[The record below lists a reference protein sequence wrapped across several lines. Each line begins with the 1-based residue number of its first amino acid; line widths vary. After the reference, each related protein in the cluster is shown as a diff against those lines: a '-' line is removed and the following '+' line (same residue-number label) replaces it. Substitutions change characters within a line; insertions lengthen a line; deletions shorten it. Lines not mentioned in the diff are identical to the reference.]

1 MNDYEQRKQD
11 RIDRYLEKAG
21 KARAESSALSQ
32 QAHTILSAI
41 PPGQPMLPDH
51 YSYKSDK
58 RYRDRID
65 TKMRQSIS
73 ADEKADYYEG
83 KARAA
88 ANNRAI
94 SSDDPDAA
102 QKLQEKLAALEKS
115 QARMKTINA
124 YYRKHQTCRGCEG
137 VTEEEATRLDKRM
150 LDGYSWE
157 TAPYS
162 SYVLSNNNQEIH
174 RIKKRLETLTQNR
187 EVGFQGW
194 EFEGGKVVANSDNN
208 RLQVFFDAIPPAEV
222 REALKGHGFR
232 WARSEGA
239 WQRQLSGNAIYAA
252 RHIAAI
258 PHCLRLTASAVRPFI
273 LVFINM
279 ICRRFWT
286 VQMRSLCLQNRQ
298 KICSMARY

>member
-32 QAHTILSAI
+32 QAHTMLSAI
-41 PPGQPMLPDH
+41 PLGQPMLPDH

-94 SSDDPDAA
+94 SSDDPDAV
-102 QKLQEKLAALEKS
+102 QKLQEKLTALEKL
-115 QARMKTINA
+115 QAKMKTTNA

-137 VTEEEATRLDKRM
+137 ITDEEAARLDQRVK
-150 LDGYSWE
+150 DGYSWE
-157 TAPYS
+157 TAPYPA
-162 SYVLSNNNQEIH
+162 YALSNNNQEIH

-194 EFEGGKVVANSDNN
+194 EFDGGKVVANDDQN
-208 RLQVFFDAIPPAEV
+208 RLQIFFDEIPPAEV

-239 WQRQLSGNAIYAA
+239 WQRQLSSNAIYAA

-258 PHCLRLTASAVRPFI
+258 RPI
-273 LVFINM
+273 DGSDPI
-279 ICRRFWT
+279 
-286 VQMRSLCLQNRQ
+286 
-298 KICSMARY
+298 KIQPKRAPSRTPER

>member
-11 RIDRYLEKAG
+11 RIDRYLENAG

-32 QAHTILSAI
+32 QAHTMLSAI

-94 SSDDPDAA
+94 SSDDPDAV
-102 QKLQEKLAALEKS
+102 QKLQEKLTALEKL
-115 QARMKTINA
+115 QAKMKTTNA

-137 VTEEEATRLDKRM
+137 ITDEEAARLDQRVK
-150 LDGYSWE
+150 DGYSWE
-157 TAPYS
+157 TAPYPA
-162 SYVLSNNNQEIH
+162 YALSNNNQEIH

-194 EFEGGKVVANSDNN
+194 EFDGGKVVANDDQN
-208 RLQVFFDAIPPAEV
+208 RLQIFFDEIPPAEV

-239 WQRQLSGNAIYAA
+239 WQRQLSSNAIYAA

-258 PHCLRLTASAVRPFI
+258 RPI
-273 LVFINM
+273 DGSDPI
-279 ICRRFWT
+279 
-286 VQMRSLCLQNRQ
+286 
-298 KICSMARY
+298 KIQPKRVPSRTPER

>member
-32 QAHTILSAI
+32 QAHTMLSAI

-94 SSDDPDAA
+94 SSDDPDAV
-102 QKLQEKLAALEKS
+102 QKLQEKLTALEKL
-115 QARMKTINA
+115 QAKMKTTNA

-137 VTEEEATRLDKRM
+137 ITDEEAARLDQRVK
-150 LDGYSWE
+150 DGYSWE
-157 TAPYS
+157 TAPYPA
-162 SYVLSNNNQEIH
+162 YALSNNNQEIH

-187 EVGFQGW
+187 EVGFQDW
-194 EFEGGKVVANSDNN
+194 EFDGGKVVANDDKN
-208 RLQVFFDAIPPAEV
+208 RLQIFFDEIPPAEV

-239 WQRQLSGNAIYAA
+239 WQRQLSSNAIYAA

-258 PHCLRLTASAVRPFI
+258 RPI
-273 LVFINM
+273 DGSDPIK
-279 ICRRFWT
+279 I
-286 VQMRSLCLQNRQ
+286 QPNRVP
-298 KICSMARY
+298 SRTPER

>member
-32 QAHTILSAI
+32 QAHTMLSAI

-94 SSDDPDAA
+94 SSDDPDAV
-102 QKLQEKLAALEKS
+102 QKLQEKLTALEKL
-115 QARMKTINA
+115 QAKMKTTNA
-124 YYRKHQTCRGCEG
+124 YYRKHQTCRGYEG
-137 VTEEEATRLDKRM
+137 ITDEEAARLDQRVK
-150 LDGYSWE
+150 DGYSWE
-157 TAPYS
+157 TAPYPA
-162 SYVLSNNNQEIH
+162 YALSNNNQEIH

-194 EFEGGKVVANSDNN
+194 EFDGGKVVANDDKN
-208 RLQVFFDAIPPAEV
+208 RLQIFFDEIPPAEV

-239 WQRQLSGNAIYAA
+239 WQRQLSSNAIYAA

-258 PHCLRLTASAVRPFI
+258 RPI
-273 LVFINM
+273 DGSDPI
-279 ICRRFWT
+279 
-286 VQMRSLCLQNRQ
+286 
-298 KICSMARY
+298 KIQPKRVPSRTPER

>member
-11 RIDRYLEKAG
+11 RIDRYLENAG

-32 QAHTILSAI
+32 QAHTMLSAI

-73 ADEKADYYEG
+73 ADENADYYEG

-94 SSDDPDAA
+94 SSDDPDSV
-102 QKLQEKLAALEKS
+102 QKLQEKLTALEKL
-115 QARMKTINA
+115 QAKMKTTNA
-124 YYRKHQTCRGCEG
+124 YYHKHQTCRGCEG
-137 VTEEEATRLDKRM
+137 ITDEEAARLDQRVK
-150 LDGYSWE
+150 DGYSWE
-157 TAPYS
+157 TAPYPA
-162 SYVLSNNNQEIH
+162 YALSNNNQEIH

-194 EFEGGKVVANSDNN
+194 EFDGGKVVANDDKN
-208 RLQVFFDAIPPAEV
+208 RLQIFFDEIPPAEV

-239 WQRQLSGNAIYAA
+239 WQRQLSSNAIYAA

-258 PHCLRLTASAVRPFI
+258 RPI
-273 LVFINM
+273 DGSDPI
-279 ICRRFWT
+279 
-286 VQMRSLCLQNRQ
+286 
-298 KICSMARY
+298 KIQPKRVPSRTPER

>member
-21 KARAESSALSQ
+21 KARAESSALSH
-32 QAHTILSAI
+32 QAHTMLSAI

-94 SSDDPDAA
+94 SSDDPDAV
-102 QKLQEKLAALEKS
+102 QKLQEKLTALEKL
-115 QARMKTINA
+115 QAKMKTTNA

-137 VTEEEATRLDKRM
+137 ITDEETARLDQRVK
-150 LDGYSWE
+150 DGYSWE
-157 TAPYS
+157 TAPYPA
-162 SYVLSNNNQEIH
+162 YALSNNNQEIH

-194 EFEGGKVVANSDNN
+194 EFDGGKVVANDDKN
-208 RLQVFFDAIPPAEV
+208 RLQIFFDEIPPAEV

-239 WQRQLSGNAIYAA
+239 WQRQLSSNAIYAA

-258 PHCLRLTASAVRPFI
+258 RPI
-273 LVFINM
+273 DGSDPI
-279 ICRRFWT
+279 
-286 VQMRSLCLQNRQ
+286 
-298 KICSMARY
+298 KIQPKRVPSRTPER

>member
-11 RIDRYLEKAG
+11 RIDRYLENAR

-32 QAHTILSAI
+32 QAHTMLSAI

-94 SSDDPDAA
+94 SSDDPDAV
-102 QKLQEKLAALEKS
+102 QKLQEKLTALEKL
-115 QARMKTINA
+115 QAKMKTTNA

-137 VTEEEATRLDKRM
+137 ITDEEAARLDQRVK
-150 LDGYSWE
+150 DGYSWE
-157 TAPYS
+157 TAPYPA
-162 SYVLSNNNQEIH
+162 YALSNNNQEIH

-187 EVGFQGW
+187 EVGFQDW
-194 EFEGGKVVANSDNN
+194 EFDGGKVVANDDKN
-208 RLQVFFDAIPPAEV
+208 RLQIFFDEIPPAEV

-239 WQRQLSGNAIYAA
+239 WQRQLSSNAIYAA

-258 PHCLRLTASAVRPFI
+258 RPI
-273 LVFINM
+273 DGSDPIKIQPKRVP
-279 ICRRFWT
+279 
-286 VQMRSLCLQNRQ
+286 NRTPE
-298 KICSMARY
+298 R

>member
-11 RIDRYLEKAG
+11 RIDRYLEKAE

-32 QAHTILSAI
+32 QAHTMLSAI

-51 YSYKSDK
+51 FSYKSDK

-65 TKMRQSIS
+65 TKMRQSVS

-94 SSDDPDAA
+94 SSDDPDAV

-137 VTEEEATRLDKRM
+137 ITDEEAAKLDQRVK
-150 LDGYSWE
+150 DGYSWE
-157 TAPYS
+157 TAPYPA
-162 SYVLSNNNQEIH
+162 YALSNNNQEIH

-194 EFEGGKVVANSDNN
+194 EFDGGKVVANDDKN
-208 RLQVFFDAIPPAEV
+208 RLQFFFDEIPPAEV

-239 WQRQLSGNAIYAA
+239 WQRQLSSNAIYAA

-258 PHCLRLTASAVRPFI
+258 RPI
-273 LVFINM
+273 DGSDPI
-279 ICRRFWT
+279 
-286 VQMRSLCLQNRQ
+286 
-298 KICSMARY
+298 KIQPKRVPSRTPER

>member
-32 QAHTILSAI
+32 QAHTMLSSI

-94 SSDDPDAA
+94 SSDDPDAV
-102 QKLQEKLAALEKS
+102 QKLQEKLTALEKL
-115 QARMKTINA
+115 QAKMKTTNA

-137 VTEEEATRLDKRM
+137 ITDEEAARLDQRVK
-150 LDGYSWE
+150 DGYSWE
-157 TAPYS
+157 TAPYPA
-162 SYVLSNNNQEIH
+162 YALSNNNQEIH

-194 EFEGGKVVANSDNN
+194 EFDGGKVVANDDKN
-208 RLQVFFDAIPPAEV
+208 RLQIFFDEIPPAEV

-239 WQRQLSGNAIYAA
+239 WQRQLSSNAIYAA

-258 PHCLRLTASAVRPFI
+258 RPI
-273 LVFINM
+273 DGSDPI
-279 ICRRFWT
+279 
-286 VQMRSLCLQNRQ
+286 
-298 KICSMARY
+298 KIQPKRVPSRTPER

>member
-11 RIDRYLEKAG
+11 RIDRYLENAG

-32 QAHTILSAI
+32 QAHTMLSAI

-94 SSDDPDAA
+94 SSDDPDAV
-102 QKLQEKLAALEKS
+102 QKLQEKLTALEKL
-115 QARMKTINA
+115 QAKMKTTNA

-137 VTEEEATRLDKRM
+137 ITDEEAARLDQRVK
-150 LDGYSWE
+150 DGYSWE
-157 TAPYS
+157 TAPYPA
-162 SYVLSNNNQEIH
+162 YALSNNNQEIH

-194 EFEGGKVVANSDNN
+194 EFDGGKVVANDDKN
-208 RLQVFFDAIPPAEV
+208 RLQIFFDEIPPAEV
-222 REALKGHGFR
+222 REA
-232 WARSEGA
+232 
-239 WQRQLSGNAIYAA
+239 
-252 RHIAAI
+252 
-258 PHCLRLTASAVRPFI
+258 
-273 LVFINM
+273 
-279 ICRRFWT
+279 WT
-286 VQMRSLCLQNRQ
+286 VCP
-298 KICSMARY
+298 AGW

>member
-21 KARAESSALSQ
+21 KARAESSALSH
-32 QAHTILSAI
+32 QAHTMLSAI
-41 PPGQPMLPDH
+41 PPGQPMLPDP
-51 YSYKSDK
+51 YSYTSDK

-94 SSDDPDAA
+94 SSDDPDAV
-102 QKLQEKLAALEKS
+102 QKLQEKLTALEKL
-115 QARMKTINA
+115 QAKMKTTNA

-137 VTEEEATRLDKRM
+137 ITDEEAARLDQRVK
-150 LDGYSWE
+150 DGYSWE
-157 TAPYS
+157 TAPYPA
-162 SYVLSNNNQEIH
+162 YALSNNNQEIH

-194 EFEGGKVVANSDNN
+194 EFDGGKVVANDDKN
-208 RLQVFFDAIPPAEV
+208 RLQIFFDEIPPAEV

-239 WQRQLSGNAIYAA
+239 WQRQLSSNAIYAA

-258 PHCLRLTASAVRPFI
+258 RPI
-273 LVFINM
+273 DGSDPI
-279 ICRRFWT
+279 
-286 VQMRSLCLQNRQ
+286 
-298 KICSMARY
+298 KIQPKRVPSRTPER

>member
-32 QAHTILSAI
+32 QAHTMLSAI
-41 PPGQPMLPDH
+41 PPGQPMMPDH

-94 SSDDPDAA
+94 SSDDPDAV
-102 QKLQEKLAALEKS
+102 QKLQEKLSALEKS
-115 QARMKTINA
+115 QARMKSINA

-137 VTEEEATRLDKRM
+137 ITDEEAAKLDQRVNMGNCAVPGLCTFQQQSGDPPHQKAAGNVDAESGGRFPRL
-150 LDGYSWE
+150 G
-157 TAPYS
+157 
-162 SYVLSNNNQEIH
+162 V
-174 RIKKRLETLTQNR
+174 
-187 EVGFQGW
+187 
-194 EFEGGKVVANSDNN
+194 
-208 RLQVFFDAIPPAEV
+208 
-222 REALKGHGFR
+222 
-232 WARSEGA
+232 
-239 WQRQLSGNAIYAA
+239 
-252 RHIAAI
+252 
-258 PHCLRLTASAVRPFI
+258 
-273 LVFINM
+273 
-279 ICRRFWT
+279 
-286 VQMRSLCLQNRQ
+286 
-298 KICSMARY
+298 

>member
-32 QAHTILSAI
+32 QAHTMLSAI
-41 PPGQPMLPDH
+41 PPGQPMMPDH

-73 ADEKADYYEG
+73 ADEKADYYES

-94 SSDDPDAA
+94 SSDDPDAV
-102 QKLQEKLAALEKS
+102 QKLQEKLAEIEKS

-137 VTEEEATRLDKRM
+137 IANEEAARLDQRVK
-150 LDGYSWE
+150 DGYSWE
-157 TAPYS
+157 TAPYPAFA
-162 SYVLSNNNQEIH
+162 LSNNNQEIH

-194 EFEGGKVVANSDNN
+194 EFDSGKVVANDDNN
-208 RLQVFFDAIPPAEV
+208 RLQIFFDEIPAPEI

-252 RHIAAI
+252 RRIDAI
-258 PHCLRLTASAVRPFI
+258 RPI
-273 LVFINM
+273 DGSDPI
-279 ICRRFWT
+279 
-286 VQMRSLCLQNRQ
+286 
-298 KICSMARY
+298 KIQPKRKPQEHER

>member
-21 KARAESSALSQ
+21 KARAESSTLSQ
-32 QAHTILSAI
+32 QAHTMLSAI

-94 SSDDPDAA
+94 SSDDPDAV
-102 QKLQEKLAALEKS
+102 QKLQEKLTALEKL
-115 QARMKTINA
+115 QAKMKTINA

-137 VTEEEATRLDKRM
+137 VTEEEAARLDQRVKA
-150 LDGYSWE
+150 GYSWE
-157 TAPYS
+157 TAPYPPFA
-162 SYVLSNNNQEIH
+162 LSNNNQEIH

-194 EFEGGKVVANSDNN
+194 EFDGGKVVANDDQN
-208 RLQVFFDAIPPAEV
+208 RLQIFFDEIPPAEV

-239 WQRQLSGNAIYAA
+239 WQRQLSSNAIYAA

-258 PHCLRLTASAVRPFI
+258 RPI
-273 LVFINM
+273 DGSDPI
-279 ICRRFWT
+279 
-286 VQMRSLCLQNRQ
+286 
-298 KICSMARY
+298 KIQPKRVTSRTPER

>member
-1 MNDYEQRKQD
+1 MKRRDVPKRP
-11 RIDRYLEKAG
+11 RY
-21 KARAESSALSQ
+21 ARVRARGVTDTYIRRGIVAMMGLLGI
-32 QAHTILSAI
+32 AAFLTVT
-41 PPGQPMLPDH
+41 GQLVRLMLVEH
-51 YSYKSDK
+51 
-58 RYRDRID
+58 
-65 TKMRQSIS
+65 
-73 ADEKADYYEG
+73 DYYEG

-137 VTEEEATRLDKRM
+137 VTEEEAARLDQRVK
-150 LDGYSWE
+150 DGYSWE
-157 TAPYS
+157 TAPYPPFA
-162 SYVLSNNNQEIH
+162 LSNNNQEIH

-187 EVGFQGW
+187 EIGFQGW
-194 EFEGGKVVANSDNN
+194 EFDGGKVVANDDTN
-208 RLQVFFDAIPPAEV
+208 RLQIFFDEIPPAEV

-239 WQRQLSGNAIYAA
+239 WQRQLSSNAIYAA

-258 PHCLRLTASAVRPFI
+258 RPI
-273 LVFINM
+273 DGSDPI
-279 ICRRFWT
+279 
-286 VQMRSLCLQNRQ
+286 
-298 KICSMARY
+298 KIQPKRKPQEHER

>member
-11 RIDRYLEKAG
+11 RIDRYLEKGG

-32 QAHTILSAI
+32 QAHTMLSAI

-58 RYRDRID
+58 RYRDRSD
-65 TKMRQSIS
+65 TKMRQSVS
-73 ADEKADYYEG
+73 ADEKADYYER

-137 VTEEEATRLDKRM
+137 VTDEEAAKLDQRVK
-150 LDGYSWE
+150 DGYSWE
-157 TAPYS
+157 TAPYPPFA
-162 SYVLSNNNQEIH
+162 LSNNNQEIH

-194 EFEGGKVVANSDNN
+194 EFDGGKVVANDDNN
-208 RLQVFFDAIPPAEV
+208 RLQIFFDEIPAPEI

-252 RHIAAI
+252 RRIDAI
-258 PHCLRLTASAVRPFI
+258 RPI
-273 LVFINM
+273 DGSDPI
-279 ICRRFWT
+279 
-286 VQMRSLCLQNRQ
+286 
-298 KICSMARY
+298 KIQPKRKPQEHER

>member
-21 KARAESSALSQ
+21 KARAESSALSH
-32 QAHTILSAI
+32 QAHTMLSAI

-94 SSDDPDAA
+94 SSDDPDAV
-102 QKLQEKLAALEKS
+102 QKLQEKLTALEKL
-115 QARMKTINA
+115 QAKMKTINA

-137 VTEEEATRLDKRM
+137 VTEEEAARLDQRVK
-150 LDGYSWE
+150 DGYSWE
-157 TAPYS
+157 TAPYPA
-162 SYVLSNNNQEIH
+162 YALSNNNQEIH

-187 EVGFQGW
+187 EVGFQDW
-194 EFEGGKVVANSDNN
+194 EFDGGKVVANDDKN
-208 RLQVFFDAIPPAEV
+208 RLQIFFDEIPPAEV

-239 WQRQLSGNAIYAA
+239 WQRQLSSNAIYAA

-258 PHCLRLTASAVRPFI
+258 RPI
-273 LVFINM
+273 DGSDPI
-279 ICRRFWT
+279 
-286 VQMRSLCLQNRQ
+286 
-298 KICSMARY
+298 KIQPKRVPSRTPER

>member
-21 KARAESSALSQ
+21 KARAESSTLSQ
-32 QAHTILSAI
+32 QEHTMLSAI

-51 YSYKSDK
+51 YSYQSDK

-65 TKMRQSIS
+65 SKMRQSIS
-73 ADEKADYYEG
+73 ADEKADYYER

-137 VTEEEATRLDKRM
+137 VTDEEAARLDQCVK
-150 LDGYSWE
+150 DGYSWE
-157 TAPYS
+157 TVPYPPFA
-162 SYVLSNNNQEIH
+162 LSNNNQEIR

-187 EVGFQGW
+187 EVGFQGG
-194 EFEGGKVVANSDNN
+194 EFDGGKVVANDDNN
-208 RLQVFFDAIPPAEV
+208 RLQIFFDEIPAPEI

-252 RHIAAI
+252 RHIEAI
-258 PHCLRLTASAVRPFI
+258 RPI
-273 LVFINM
+273 DGSDPI
-279 ICRRFWT
+279 
-286 VQMRSLCLQNRQ
+286 
-298 KICSMARY
+298 KIQPKRKPQEHER

>member
-32 QAHTILSAI
+32 QAHTMLSAI

-94 SSDDPDAA
+94 SSDDPDAV
-102 QKLQEKLAALEKS
+102 QKLQEKLTALEKL
-115 QARMKTINA
+115 QAKMKTTNA
-124 YYRKHQTCRGCEG
+124 YYREHQTCRGCEG
-137 VTEEEATRLDKRM
+137 ITDEEAARLDQRVK
-150 LDGYSWE
+150 DGYSWE
-157 TAPYS
+157 TAPYPA
-162 SYVLSNNNQEIH
+162 YALSNNNQEIH

-194 EFEGGKVVANSDNN
+194 EFDGGKVVANDDKN
-208 RLQVFFDAIPPAEV
+208 RLQIFFDEIPPAEV

-239 WQRQLSGNAIYAA
+239 WQRQLSSNAIYAA

-258 PHCLRLTASAVRPFI
+258 RPI
-273 LVFINM
+273 DGSDPI
-279 ICRRFWT
+279 
-286 VQMRSLCLQNRQ
+286 
-298 KICSMARY
+298 KIQPKRVPSRTPER

>member
-32 QAHTILSAI
+32 QAHTMLSAI

-58 RYRDRID
+58 QYRDRID

-94 SSDDPDAA
+94 SSDDPDAV
-102 QKLQEKLAALEKS
+102 QKLQEKLTALEKL
-115 QARMKTINA
+115 QAKMKTTNA

-137 VTEEEATRLDKRM
+137 ITDEEAARLDQRVK
-150 LDGYSWE
+150 DGYSWE
-157 TAPYS
+157 TAPYPA
-162 SYVLSNNNQEIH
+162 YALANNNQEIH

-187 EVGFQGW
+187 EVGFQDW
-194 EFEGGKVVANSDNN
+194 EFDGGKVVANDDKN
-208 RLQVFFDAIPPAEV
+208 RLQIFFDEIPPAEV

-239 WQRQLSGNAIYAA
+239 WQRQLSSNAIYAA

-258 PHCLRLTASAVRPFI
+258 RPI
-273 LVFINM
+273 DGSDPI
-279 ICRRFWT
+279 
-286 VQMRSLCLQNRQ
+286 
-298 KICSMARY
+298 KIQPKRVPSRTPER

>member
-32 QAHTILSAI
+32 QAHTMLSAI

-58 RYRDRID
+58 QYRDRID

-94 SSDDPDAA
+94 SSDDPDAV
-102 QKLQEKLAALEKS
+102 QKLQEKLTALEKL
-115 QARMKTINA
+115 QAKMKTTNA

-137 VTEEEATRLDKRM
+137 ITDEEAARLDQRVK
-150 LDGYSWE
+150 DGYSWE
-157 TAPYS
+157 TAPYPA
-162 SYVLSNNNQEIH
+162 YALSNNNQEIH

-187 EVGFQGW
+187 EVGFQDW
-194 EFEGGKVVANSDNN
+194 DFDGGKVVANDDKN
-208 RLQVFFDAIPPAEV
+208 RLQIFFDEIPPAEV

-239 WQRQLSGNAIYAA
+239 WQRQLSSNAIYAA

-258 PHCLRLTASAVRPFI
+258 RPI
-273 LVFINM
+273 DGSDPI
-279 ICRRFWT
+279 
-286 VQMRSLCLQNRQ
+286 
-298 KICSMARY
+298 KIQPKRVPSRTPER

>member
-32 QAHTILSAI
+32 QAHTMLSAI

-94 SSDDPDAA
+94 SSDDPDAV
-102 QKLQEKLAALEKS
+102 QKLQEKLTALEKL
-115 QARMKTINA
+115 QAKMKTTNA

-137 VTEEEATRLDKRM
+137 ITDEEAARLDQRVK
-150 LDGYSWE
+150 DGYSWE
-157 TAPYS
+157 TAPYPA
-162 SYVLSNNNQEIH
+162 YALSNNNQEIH

-187 EVGFQGW
+187 EVGFQDW
-194 EFEGGKVVANSDNN
+194 EFDGGKVVANDDKN
-208 RLQVFFDAIPPAEV
+208 RLQIFFDEIPPAEV

-239 WQRQLSGNAIYAA
+239 WQRQLSSNAIYAA

-258 PHCLRLTASAVRPFI
+258 RPI
-273 LVFINM
+273 DGSDPI
-279 ICRRFWT
+279 
-286 VQMRSLCLQNRQ
+286 
-298 KICSMARY
+298 KIQPKRKPQEHER

>member
-32 QAHTILSAI
+32 QVHTMLSAI

-94 SSDDPDAA
+94 SSDDPDAV
-102 QKLQEKLAALEKS
+102 QKLQEKLTALEKL
-115 QARMKTINA
+115 QAKMKTTNA

-137 VTEEEATRLDKRM
+137 ITDEEAARLDQRVK
-150 LDGYSWE
+150 DGYSWE
-157 TAPYS
+157 TAPYPA
-162 SYVLSNNNQEIH
+162 YALSNNNQEIH

-194 EFEGGKVVANSDNN
+194 EFDGGKVVANDDKN
-208 RLQVFFDAIPPAEV
+208 RLQIFFDEIPPAEV

-239 WQRQLSGNAIYAA
+239 WQRQLSSNAIYAA

-258 PHCLRLTASAVRPFI
+258 RPI
-273 LVFINM
+273 DGSDPI
-279 ICRRFWT
+279 
-286 VQMRSLCLQNRQ
+286 
-298 KICSMARY
+298 KIQPKRVPSRTPER

>member
-32 QAHTILSAI
+32 QAHTMLSAI

-94 SSDDPDAA
+94 SSGCCAKVARKAGSARKVTGKNEND
-102 QKLQEKLAALEKS
+102 QRILS
-115 QARMKTINA
+115 QAPDLP
-124 YYRKHQTCRGCEG
+124 
-137 VTEEEATRLDKRM
+137 RL
-150 LDGYSWE
+150 
-157 TAPYS
+157 
-162 SYVLSNNNQEIH
+162 
-174 RIKKRLETLTQNR
+174 
-187 EVGFQGW
+187 
-194 EFEGGKVVANSDNN
+194 
-208 RLQVFFDAIPPAEV
+208 
-222 REALKGHGFR
+222 
-232 WARSEGA
+232 
-239 WQRQLSGNAIYAA
+239 
-252 RHIAAI
+252 
-258 PHCLRLTASAVRPFI
+258 
-273 LVFINM
+273 
-279 ICRRFWT
+279 
-286 VQMRSLCLQNRQ
+286 
-298 KICSMARY
+298 

>member
-32 QAHTILSAI
+32 QAHTMLSAI

-94 SSDDPDAA
+94 SSDDPDAV
-102 QKLQEKLAALEKS
+102 QKLQEKLTALEKL
-115 QARMKTINA
+115 QAKMKTTNA
-124 YYRKHQTCRGCEG
+124 YYRKYQTCRGCEG
-137 VTEEEATRLDKRM
+137 ITDEEAARLDQRVK
-150 LDGYSWE
+150 DGYSWE
-157 TAPYS
+157 TAPYPA
-162 SYVLSNNNQEIH
+162 YALSNNNQEIH

-194 EFEGGKVVANSDNN
+194 EFDGGKVVANDDKN
-208 RLQVFFDAIPPAEV
+208 RLQIFFDEIPPAEV

-239 WQRQLSGNAIYAA
+239 WQRQLSSNAIYAA

-258 PHCLRLTASAVRPFI
+258 RPI
-273 LVFINM
+273 DGSDPI
-279 ICRRFWT
+279 
-286 VQMRSLCLQNRQ
+286 
-298 KICSMARY
+298 KIQPKRVPSRTPER

>member
-32 QAHTILSAI
+32 QAHTMLSAI
-41 PPGQPMLPDH
+41 PLGQPMLPDH

-73 ADEKADYYEG
+73 ADEKANYYEG

-94 SSDDPDAA
+94 SSDAPDAA

-115 QARMKTINA
+115 QTRMKTINA

-137 VTEEEATRLDKRM
+137 VTEEEAARLDKRV

-157 TAPYS
+157 TAPYP

-194 EFEGGKVVANSDNN
+194 EFDGGKVVANDDKN
-208 RLQVFFDAIPPAEV
+208 RLQIFFDEIPPAEV

-239 WQRQLSGNAIYAA
+239 WQRQLSSNAIYAA

-258 PHCLRLTASAVRPFI
+258 RPI
-273 LVFINM
+273 DGSDPI
-279 ICRRFWT
+279 
-286 VQMRSLCLQNRQ
+286 
-298 KICSMARY
+298 KIQPKRVPSRTPER

>member
-1 MNDYEQRKQD
+1 M
-11 RIDRYLEKAG
+11 
-21 KARAESSALSQ
+21 AR
-32 QAHTILSAI
+32 TGR
-41 PPGQPMLPDH
+41 P
-51 YSYKSDK
+51 KSDNPK
-58 RYRDRID
+58 KTLI
-65 TKMRQSIS
+65 
-73 ADEKADYYEG
+73 G
-83 KARAA
+83 L
-88 ANNRAI
+88 
-94 SSDDPDAA
+94 
-102 QKLQEKLAALEKS
+102 KL
-115 QARMKTINA
+115 
-124 YYRKHQTCRGCEG
+124 
-137 VTEEEATRLDKRM
+137 TEEEAARLDKRM

-157 TAPYS
+157 TAPYP

-258 PHCLRLTASAVRPFI
+258 RPI
-273 LVFINM
+273 DGSDPI
-279 ICRRFWT
+279 
-286 VQMRSLCLQNRQ
+286 
-298 KICSMARY
+298 KIQPKRKPQEHER